1 MIGIFD
7 SGIGGLPVINALRQK
22 LPDTDLIY
30 FGDTARSPY
39 GKKSA
44 KTVSRYVLENIEA
57 LIHCGALA
65 IVIACHTSSSIATR
79 AARRQFDLP
88 IFEVIDPAV
97 RLALQITKNNEIGV
111 IGTQATINSGVYA
124 AKIGAMNAE
133 AKVYSIASPLLVPLV
148 EEGWERKPETV
159 RVVKKYLH
167 PLKVRQIDTLILGCN
182 HYVLLKNIIQRKVG
196 KRVQLID
203 AATVVSDNLVE
214 FLEKQPEIS
223 NPLGKNKMLRLIF
236 SDVTPQIEKAVQ
248 VILKQKVKL
257 ELI

>member
-7 SGIGGLPVINALRQK
+7 SGIGGLSVINALRQK

-39 GKKSA
+39 GNKSP
-44 KTVSRYVLENIEA
+44 KTVSRYVLENIEV
-57 LIHCGALA
+57 LINCGVLA
-65 IVIACHTSSSIATR
+65 IIMVCHTSSSIATK

-88 IFEVIDPAV
+88 ILDVIDPAV
-97 RLALQITKNNEIGV
+97 RLALQISKNNKIGI
-111 IGTQATINSGVYA
+111 IGTQATISSGVYA
-124 AKIGAMNAE
+124 AKIGAINAE
-133 AKVYSIASPLLVPLV
+133 VKVYSIASPLLVPLV
-148 EEGWERKPETV
+148 EEGWESKPETV

-203 AATVVSDNLVE
+203 PVTLVSDNLVE
-214 FLEKQPEIS
+214 LLESQPEIS
-223 NPLGKNKMLRLIF
+223 NRLGKNKMLRLMF
-236 SDVTPQIEKAVQ
+236 SDVTLQIENAVQ
-248 VILKQKVKL
+248 EIMKKKVKV